1 MRQAAGI
8 ILGIFGAFALNGCGP
23 QGQAANLETVDR
35 AAGEAAYQAQYRA
48 PVPRARAADYLVS
61 TRMNAERCRPW
72 AGGDGAKAAGAVPA
86 ALRRESLSE
95 GDLVEVHVEG
105 DQAVLG
111 EQAVFSGDYIISR
124 EGTIKLP
131 FIGAFRADGRTP
143 EALAAEIATALQSGE
158 FYNEAPRV
166 SVLLSDLG
174 PVRVTV
180 AGAVFEPSPM
190 DLGTPEGTVVDE
202 RRLNARGASTDA
214 RNLTV
219 ALRRA
224 GGVRPD
230 ADLSAVELR
239 RDGRSY
245 RFDLRPAIEG
255 RAFEDVMLV
264 SGDEIIVPSRQ
275 CFQDELMVPSPIS
288 PPGISLFLSNLVQ
301 PTQGNAPA
309 AVGREARSVPYGTR
323 LMQGIVGTNCVGG
336 ARVTNA
342 SRSAALFSRNPLT
355 GVSIV
360 VERDVED
367 MRVRQDRDDY
377 DPFLLPGDAIACY
390 DSGVTNVA
398 DAARILGIVGGAALL
413 AGAN

>member
-8 ILGIFGAFALNGCGP
+8 ILAVLGTVALNGCGP
-23 QGQAANLETVDR
+23 QGKADNLEIVDR
-35 AAGEAAYQAQYRA
+35 AAADAAYQAQYRP
-48 PVPRARAADYLVS
+48 PVPRSQAADILVAKQ
-61 TRMNAERCRPW
+61 MNADRCRPW
-72 AGGDGAKAAGAVPA
+72 AGGDGSKAASPLPA
-86 ALRRESLSE
+86 ELRRESLSD

-105 DQAVLG
+105 DQAMLG
-111 EQAVFSGDYIISR
+111 EPAIFSGDYIISR

-143 EALAAEIATALQSGE
+143 ESLAAEIASALERGE

-190 DLGTPEGTVVDE
+190 DLGKPEGTLTDE
-202 RRLNARGASTDA
+202 RRINARGASTDA

-239 RDGRSY
+239 RGGRSY
-245 RFDLRPAIEG
+245 RFDLRPVIEG
-255 RAFEDVMLV
+255 RAFQDVMLV
-264 SGDEIIVPSRQ
+264 SGDEVIVPSRL

-288 PPGISLFLSNLVQ
+288 PPGISLFLSNLIQ

-323 LMQGIVGTNCVGG
+323 MMQGIVGTNCVGG
-336 ARVTNA
+336 VRATNA

-355 GVSIV
+355 DVSIV

-390 DSGVTNVA
+390 DSGVTTVA